1 MRCLSEEFKSFFILL
16 ETCFVY
22 GIQGGNNLS
31 DKGPCVVGCN
41 YNAAMVTRLPARR

>member
-1 MRCLSEEFKSFFILL
+1 MRCLNEEFKSFFVLL

-31 DKGPCVVGCN
+31 DKGPCVVGCKIF
-41 YNAAMVTRLPARR
+41 YLKWFCFIRES